1 MRYKPGNASEKTT
14 LMKRKR
20 RKGMKTKKVTVFGLG
35 TALLLGLGMT
45 VQADEEK
52 VLNFGC
58 AMYRM
63 IFLHPHFGLSES

>member
-1 MRYKPGNASEKTT
+1 
-14 LMKRKR
+14 MKA
-20 RKGMKTKKVTVFGLG
+20 TKLTALGLG

-45 VQADEEK
+45 AQADEEK

>member
-1 MRYKPGNASEKTT
+1 
-14 LMKRKR
+14 
-20 RKGMKTKKVTVFGLG
+20 MKTKKVTVFGLG